1 MSCLVL
7 TSTVTLFHFFCLAE
21 SMLSAYSNRQLQ
33 VHWRKNNTENESVHT
48 LYLKNSKQP
57 NERHLASLD
66 MSICTI
72 HVLNFLCKKIA
83 TTMSM
88 YINYCQKQKEHSL
101 CFLFF
106 FFFCLLLKWFKIRYH
121 RTKSELHPWWSLK
134 KRLVICK
141 IKRLKQIVQNF
152 SPHSD

>member
-1 MSCLVL
+1 MFRDLVVRVKFLSSL
-7 TSTVTLFHFFCLAE
+7 TTGRPLI
-21 SMLSAYSNRQLQ
+21 SNPA
-33 VHWRKNNTENESVHT
+33 

-57 NERHLASLD
+57 NERHLASLY

-72 HVLNFLCKKIA
+72 HVLNCLCKKTA

-106 FFFCLLLKWFKIRYH
+106 FFFLFVVEMI
-121 RTKSELHPWWSLK
+121 
-134 KRLVICK
+134 
-141 IKRLKQIVQNF
+141 
-152 SPHSD
+152 